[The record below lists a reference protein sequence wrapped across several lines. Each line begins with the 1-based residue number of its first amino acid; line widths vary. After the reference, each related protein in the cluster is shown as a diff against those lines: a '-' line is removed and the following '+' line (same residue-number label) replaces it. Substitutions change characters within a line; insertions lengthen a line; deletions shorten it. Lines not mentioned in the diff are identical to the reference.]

1 LPSIVKLLR
10 NFRSHPSILKFPNE
24 RFYRGELTSEAD
36 VTITHSLLRAECLPK
51 KNFPI
56 VFHSITG
63 KDMREAGSP
72 SFFNVDE
79 ASLVKNYVQ
88 RLKEMKGSK
97 LGEPLSW
104 HDPISLKFSV

>member
-51 KNFPI
+51 KGFPI
-56 VFHSITG
+56 IFHSITG
-63 KDMREAGSP
+63 KDMREASSP

-79 ASLVKNYVQ
+79 ASLVKNYVL
-88 RLKEMKGSK
+88 RLRETKGPK
-97 LGEPLSW
+97 LGEALSW
-104 HDPISLKFSV
+104 HDTGLLKFYV